1 MSSIEQLRI
10 DLAEKEVELC
20 QKEKEIIQKEKE
32 VIQLK
37 IKIVEVE
44 SAKDNPDPEVTR
56 YDDTGWGPRS
66 LSGKSVNME
75 SEQDA
80 IQYAIEHKYQTIVKR
95 PKGYTYYF
103 RDKIT
108 SSRSRNYDEILNT
121 HQEQNGATTWVLKY

>member
-1 MSSIEQLRI
+1 MLSIEQLRI

-20 QKEKEIIQKEKE
+20 QKEKEIIQKKKE

-37 IKIVEVE
+37 IKIVEAE
-44 SAKDNPDPEVTR
+44 SAKENPDPEVTR
-56 YDDTGWGPRS
+56 YDDTGWGQDLP
-66 LSGKSVNME
+66 GKSVNME

-95 PKGYTYYF
+95 PNGYTYYF

-121 HQEQNGATTWVLKY
+121 HQEQNRATTWVLKY